1 MNKTPSPF
9 KTYARFKPI
18 STKEND
24 ICINSLITST
34 HNSISIDTQSFPFTK
49 VFKSSQAE
57 IFDALLPS
65 IIKDCINGYNSSL
78 ITFGGAESG
87 KSFTLMGP
95 AYSLYDNE
103 SEYHGIVPR
112 FIKYIYDDSKMTAL
126 INAAAV
132 HIGVNFEAIEVDS
145 NKVNDLLKELN
156 VFNKKT
162 SLYTKVELSNYQNAK
177 NTLLQGFKNRNVSNK
192 DATLIYAFTIDSVVT
207 SKLTDKIN
215 SHQGKIMFVDLAN
228 SNSKSVGVLTNVMNM
243 LIKKYKYID
252 FSSNKLTSVLQPC
265 ICGDYKT
272 NFISTISQSVINI
285 SDTLSVLDMNKK
297 IGELCN
303 EVTQHENLKDA
314 LQLMVK
320 ENSKIKDSMNKNKEE
335 VSSSSNN
342 TNIFRS
348 MTMNNFRK
356 VDDSA
361 KSTNDNSNKGN
372 AMNDNLKMLLSDEM
386 IKSFIE
392 KKSEFDKLVND
403 ISEKANSVN
412 VSNSDNNETYINK
425 RLFQEVKNISAV
437 REIENSLIETFNKID
452 FNKISTFVNS
462 IDDTE
467 LKNIFSNYMSMCSN
481 AVYKSKED
489 ELICKL
495 NEKSME
501 NFVLKNYIAKK
512 DNNEKIIKLNQE
524 MISKMSNVVFENY
537 EKEEK
542 EKLSLKFFD
551 DIVSSFIDFKEKS
564 LQLEKEVKQNELLLL
579 AKNEEISKLTSQLE
593 LETSKLQIA
602 NEKIKSMENSIVI
615 CNKSILAFKAQIDQI
630 VKEVNF
636 DDIYIQ
642 ISNVNVK
649 VEALFDRYEKDL
661 SNIGTFL
668 NKTSKKIFDLPI
680 LKTGSSS
687 RVSFIELK
695 NKEKELNSKNAKIED
710 LTKQNTSLKNDII
723 KLKGEIVKLKKE
735 IEESIKDKER
745 YEKEKKEFEKKL
757 KDAETTNANIVK
769 EKNEQISKIQ
779 NELFE
784 TNKIKKEIEQKV
796 LEVEEKSQEL
806 NNKLEE
812 ALVQKLKIQTEK
824 ENLNSSLK
832 ESNMKLTKAQEE
844 INGLIVEKKEQI
856 EKMSNAINGLKEE
869 KEKIAK
875 QREEDERRHI
885 EISNQMKETQRQI
898 EKSKEESE
906 YRLKSEL
913 HKLTMEKMNLEKK
926 TVEYEAREKNLC
938 SQVQSLENQREELN
952 KEKETLEKEKY
963 QKIQENTQLSEKV
976 KEILS
981 QLSKIQ
987 QEKEEVDSN
996 LTKTKEKLS
1005 QTEKEMKEI
1014 IAQKENQ
1021 ITEVNKKLSELEKQR
1036 EELLTKKKQVE
1047 ENCTS
1052 LTEKINELLKQLKQL
1067 EEEKSLMDKSKEEQ
1081 LSDITKRINSMNS
1094 LIESLQKELNANE
1107 EVRKELE
1114 RKKEEY
1120 EKNNESLIEQKASL
1134 EKHLTEMK
1142 EQMTQQ
1148 EEKYKKEITNY
1159 QLSSQN
1165 LNSTID
1171 KLTKEKEKISKEKS
1185 VLQSQATELSKKV
1198 KILNKEKEKVESE
1211 KKYLNTTVSSLLE
1224 ELDTY
1229 KSSDFQMM
1237 KIQNEKFKS
1246 KFKSI
1251 FGKNLDMESF
1261 LSNESNNVSIK
1272 WDQTTLSKLTQK
1284 ILQLREEKKT
1294 LSNDILLLQSDLNKT
1309 LSGSLAESQ
1318 FTLLMKIKEENRKL
1332 RKEIANIKK
1341 RYSKLETEI
1350 KLAYYSSL
1358 DQSEIDNNEIL
1369 QNNYYDIIAKIIEDE
1384 TGQPNEENSVVWKGK
1399 IEDNSK
1405 SSSTK
1410 KKNVGFVDNKPIGL
1424 YAKSNTVTEE
1434 STKKG
1439 KIMKIKSANLSSSG
1453 KKKVSSFNKK

>member
-412 VSNSDNNETYINK
+412 VTNSDNNETYINK

-524 MISKMSNVVFENY
+524 MISKMSNFVFDNY

-542 EKLSLKFFD
+542 EKLSLNFFD

-1014 IAQKENQ
+1014 IAQKENK

-1036 EELLTKKKQVE
+1036 EELLTKKNQVE
-1047 ENCTS
+1047 ENCSS

-1148 EEKYKKEITNY
+1148 EEKYIKEITNY

-1185 VLQSQATELSKKV
+1185 VIQSQATELSKKV
-1198 KILNKEKEKVESE
+1198 TILNKEKEKVESE

-1434 STKKG
+1434 STKKE
-1439 KIMKIKSANLSSSG
+1439 KVMKTKSANLSSSG
-1453 KKKVSSFNKK
+1453 KKKVSSINKK

>member
-34 HNSISIDTQSFPFTK
+34 QNSISIDTQSFPFTK

-78 ITFGGAESG
+78 ITFGSAESG

-361 KSTNDNSNKGN
+361 KSTNDNSNKEN
-372 AMNDNLKMLLSDEM
+372 AMNDNLKILLSDEM

-412 VSNSDNNETYINK
+412 VTNSDNNETYINK

-437 REIENSLIETFNKID
+437 REIENSLIDTFNKID
-452 FNKISTFVNS
+452 FSKISTFVNS

-512 DNNEKIIKLNQE
+512 DSNEKIIKLNEE
-524 MISKMSNVVFENY
+524 MISKMSNLVFDNY

-542 EKLSLKFFD
+542 EKLSLNFFD

-661 SNIGTFL
+661 SNIGSFL

-926 TVEYEAREKNLC
+926 TVEYEAREKNLS
-938 SQVQSLENQREELN
+938 SQVQSLENQREELS

-1021 ITEVNKKLSELEKQR
+1021 IIEVNKKLSELEKQR

-1047 ENCTS
+1047 ENCSS

-1410 KKNVGFVDNKPIGL
+1410 KKNVGFVDNKPSGL

-1439 KIMKIKSANLSSSG
+1439 KVMKTKSANLSSSG